1 MTFKDPIVWWLG
13 PFDWVGW
20 FESEK
25 SVKKKKNDGI
35 VVDNVFQ

>member
-25 SVKKKKNDGI
+25 SVKKEMEQCVGEA
-35 VVDNVFQ
+35 VFQ